1 MNFQNHFQNHQNLH
15 SFGFALNNVLH
26 IKQPVNFPP
35 YLTSIEWHLTFH
47 PYDDNDK
54 NVFVL
59 NLLAKSGSNDSNE
72 NNENILFCYD
82 ISSIVMYTKS
92 LYSNEILRFGA
103 KNIKIIEDG
112 RGYRGYSMK
121 APRKT
126 LVDNMIFGVK
136 LYPFHLGATNIER
149 SIRSKNVPKNL
160 ISDLINELKN
170 PNQNQADVMF
180 IIQGKRLYVKSSIL
194 ILKSDHFKLMFN
206 GNWKETKDQEE
217 EDKESNIKYVIEIT
231 DFNYDTV
238 LSMIL
243 FFYTEELIINEKE
256 SFIKYFNNLWNLFRL
271 SDKYLL
277 DDLKR
282 VVKYHIFDR
291 LNINNAAEMLFK
303 YAWKWTDLKEHI
315 IRFIVENIQYVRN
328 SKGYKDILANYSDNP
343 NFLKLNTEIFLRLYP
358 EESFDFIN

>member
-206 GNWKETKDQEE
+206 
-217 EDKESNIKYVIEIT
+217 

-243 FFYTEELIINEKE
+243 FFYTEELVINEKE